1 MTLPR
6 FIAQRLLLTVPVL
19 VGMSVLVFL
28 LLRLVPGDPAL
39 VILGLR
45 ATPDGIAAI
54 HRDLGLDLP
63 IYQQYGLWLS
73 NVLQGNLGQDYRSH
87 EAVTTLLG
95 QRLPVTVELTLL
107 AMLISIAVAVP
118 LGVAASRRTGSG
130 VDRLALSLGVV
141 GISIPDFWLAI
152 MLILSVSLG
161 LGLLPSSGFTPFRED
176 ALGNLKSVVLPA
188 LTLAAGLSAVLT
200 RITRSSM
207 LDVLGQEFIKV
218 SRAKGL
224 PEQQVVYRH
233 ALPNAAIPIVTVIGL
248 QSGYLLGGAV
258 IVEQVFS
265 LPGVG
270 NLVVNATLERNYP
283 VVQSAVLVVA
293 LMFIVVNICTDV
305 LYAYL
310 NPRIRSV

>member
-1 MTLPR
+1 MSLPR
-6 FIAQRLLLTVPVL
+6 FIAQRLLLTLPVL
-19 VGMSVLVFL
+19 VGMSLLVFL
-28 LLRLVPGDPAL
+28 LLRMVPGDPAV

-45 ATPDGIAAI
+45 ATPEGIAAI
-54 HRDLGLDLP
+54 HRNLGLDLP
-63 IYQQYGLWLS
+63 VYQQYGLWLS

-87 EAVTTLLG
+87 ELVTTLLG
-95 QRLPVTVELTLL
+95 QRLPVTVELALL
-107 AMLISIAVAVP
+107 AMLISIGVAVP

-130 VDRLALSLGVV
+130 FDRIALSLGVI

-161 LGLLPSSGFTPFRED
+161 LGLLPSSGFTPLTEN
-176 ALGNLKSVVLPA
+176 AVANLRSIVLPA
-188 LTLAAGLSAVLT
+188 VTLAAGLTAVLT
-200 RITRSSM
+200 RVTRSSM
-207 LDVLGQEFIKV
+207 LEVLGQEFIKV

-293 LMFIVVNICTDV
+293 LMFILVNIFTDV

>member
-1 MTLPR
+1 MV
-6 FIAQRLLLTVPVL
+6 A
-19 VGMSVLVFL
+19 
-28 LLRLVPGDPAL
+28 
-39 VILGLR
+39 
-45 ATPDGIAAI
+45 
-54 HRDLGLDLP
+54 
-63 IYQQYGLWLS
+63 
-73 NVLQGNLGQDYRSH
+73 
-87 EAVTTLLG
+87 TLLA
-95 QRLPVTVELTLL
+95 QRLPVTLELTLA
-107 AMLISIAVAVP
+107 AMFISIALAVP
-118 LGVAASRRTGSG
+118 LGVAASRRTGGG
-130 VDRLALSLGVV
+130 VDRLALGLGVV

-152 MLILSVSLG
+152 MLILSISLG
-161 LGLLPSSGFTPFRED
+161 LGLLPSSGFTPFSED
-176 ALGNLKSVVLPA
+176 PIGNLKSIALPA
-188 LTLAAGLSAVLT
+188 ITLAAGLSAVLT

-207 LDVLGQEFIKV
+207 LDVLAQEFIKV

-293 LMFIVVNICTDV
+293 LMFILVNIFTDV
-305 LYAYL
+305 MYAYL

>member
-6 FIAQRLLLTVPVL
+6 FIAQRLLLTLPVL

-45 ATPDGIAAI
+45 ATPEGIAAI

-73 NVLQGNLGQDYRSH
+73 NLLQGNLGQDYRSH
-87 EAVTTLLG
+87 ELVTTLLG
-95 QRLPVTVELTLL
+95 QRLPVTLELTVL
-107 AMLISIAVAVP
+107 AMLISIGIAVP

-161 LGLLPSSGFTPFRED
+161 LGLLPSSGFTPFSEN
-176 ALGNLKSVVLPA
+176 AVANLKSVALPA
-188 LTLAAGLSAVLT
+188 VTLAAGLAAVLT
-200 RITRSSM
+200 RVTRTSM
-207 LDVLGQEFIKV
+207 LEVLGQEFIKV

-258 IVEQVFS
+258 IVEQVFA

-293 LMFIVVNICTDV
+293 LMFILVNIFTDV

>member
-6 FIAQRLLLTVPVL
+6 FIAQRLLLTLPVL

-28 LLRLVPGDPAL
+28 LLRMVPGDPAL

-45 ATPDGIAAI
+45 ATPEGIAAI

-63 IYQQYGLWLS
+63 IYQQYALWLS
-73 NVLQGNLGQDYRSH
+73 NILQGNLGQDYRSH
-87 EAVTTLLG
+87 ELVTTLLG
-95 QRLPVTVELTLL
+95 QRLPVTVELSLL
-107 AMLISIAVAVP
+107 AMLISIGVAVP
-118 LGVAASRRTGSG
+118 LGVVASRRTGSG
-130 VDRLALSLGVV
+130 VDRIALSLGVV

-161 LGLLPSSGFTPFRED
+161 LGLLPSSGFTPFTEN
-176 ALGNLKSVVLPA
+176 AIANLKSVVLPA

-200 RITRSSM
+200 RVTRSSM
-207 LDVLGQEFIKV
+207 LEVLGQEFIKV

-224 PEQQVVYRH
+224 PEQQVVLRH

-293 LMFIVVNICTDV
+293 LMFILVNIFTDV

>member
-1 MTLPR
+1 MSLGR
-6 FIAQRLLLTVPVL
+6 FVAQRLLLTVPVL
-19 VGMSVLVFL
+19 VGMSLLVFM

-45 ATPDGIAAI
+45 ATPEGIAAI

-63 IYQQYGLWLS
+63 IFQQYGLWVS
-73 NVLQGNLGQDYRSH
+73 NLLQGNLGQDYRSH
-87 EAVTTLLG
+87 ELVSTLLA
-95 QRLPVTVELTLL
+95 QRLPVTIELTVL
-107 AMLISIAVAVP
+107 AMLISIGIALP
-118 LGVAASRRTGSG
+118 LGVAASRHRGSG
-130 VDRLALSLGVV
+130 VDRVALGLGVL

-152 MLILSVSLG
+152 MLILAISLG
-161 LGLLPSSGFTPFRED
+161 LGLLPSSGFVPFSED
-176 ALGNLKSVVLPA
+176 PIGNLKSMALPA
-188 LTLAAGLSAVLT
+188 ITLAAGLGAVLT

-233 ALPNAAIPIVTVIGL
+233 ALPNAAIPIITVVGL
-248 QSGYLLGGAV
+248 QTGYLLGGAV

-270 NLVVNATLERNYP
+270 NLVVNSTLERNYP
-283 VVQSAVLVVA
+283 VVQSAVLVIA
-293 LMFIVVNICTDV
+293 LMFILVNIFTDV

>member
-6 FIAQRLLLTVPVL
+6 FIAQRLLLTLPVL
-19 VGMSVLVFL
+19 VGMSLLVFL
-28 LLRLVPGDPAL
+28 LLRAVPGDPAL

-45 ATPDGIAAI
+45 ATPEGIAAI

-63 IYQQYGLWLS
+63 IYQQYALWLS
-73 NVLQGNLGQDYRSH
+73 NVLHGNLGQDYRSH
-87 EAVTTLLG
+87 ESVTTLLG
-95 QRLPVTVELTLL
+95 TRLPVTIEVTLL
-107 AMLISIAVAVP
+107 AMLMSIGVAVP

-130 VDRLALSLGVV
+130 ADRIALSLGVV

-161 LGLLPSSGFTPFRED
+161 LGLLPSSGFTPFSEN
-176 ALGNLKSVVLPA
+176 AVANLKSVVLPA

-200 RITRSSM
+200 RVTRSSM
-207 LDVLGQEFIKV
+207 LEVLGQEFIKV

-293 LMFIVVNICTDV
+293 LMFILVNIFTDV

>member
-6 FIAQRLLLTVPVL
+6 FVAQRLLLTLPVL

-28 LLRLVPGDPAL
+28 LLRMVPGDPAL

-45 ATPDGIAAI
+45 ATPEGIAAI

-63 IYQQYGLWLS
+63 IYQQYALWLS
-73 NVLQGNLGQDYRSH
+73 NILQGNLGQDYRSH
-87 EAVTTLLG
+87 ELVTTLLG
-95 QRLPVTVELTLL
+95 QRLPVTVELSLL
-107 AMLISIAVAVP
+107 AMLISIGVAVP

-130 VDRLALSLGVV
+130 VDRIALSLGVV

-161 LGLLPSSGFTPFRED
+161 LGLLPSSGFTPFTEN
-176 ALGNLKSVVLPA
+176 AIANLKSVVLPA

-200 RITRSSM
+200 RVTRSSM
-207 LDVLGQEFIKV
+207 LEVLGQEFIKV

-224 PEQQVVYRH
+224 PEQQVVLRH

-293 LMFIVVNICTDV
+293 LMFILVNIFTDV

>member
-1 MTLPR
+1 
-6 FIAQRLLLTVPVL
+6 
-19 VGMSVLVFL
+19 
-28 LLRLVPGDPAL
+28 
-39 VILGLR
+39 
-45 ATPDGIAAI
+45 
-54 HRDLGLDLP
+54 
-63 IYQQYGLWLS
+63 
-73 NVLQGNLGQDYRSH
+73 
-87 EAVTTLLG
+87 
-95 QRLPVTVELTLL
+95 
-107 AMLISIAVAVP
+107 
-118 LGVAASRRTGSG
+118 VAASRRTGSG
-130 VDRLALSLGVV
+130 FDRIALSLGVI

-161 LGLLPSSGFTPFRED
+161 LGLLPSSGFTPLTEN
-176 ALGNLKSVVLPA
+176 AVANLRSIVLPA
-188 LTLAAGLSAVLT
+188 VTLAAGLTAVLT
-200 RITRSSM
+200 RVTRSSM
-207 LDVLGQEFIKV
+207 LEVLGQEFIKV

-293 LMFIVVNICTDV
+293 LMFILVNIFTDV

>member
-1 MTLPR
+1 
-6 FIAQRLLLTVPVL
+6 LLLL
-19 VGMSVLVFL
+19 GISILVFL
-28 LLRLVPGDPAL
+28 LLRMVPGDPAL

-45 ATPDGIAAI
+45 ATPEGIAAI

-63 IYQQYGLWLS
+63 IYQQYVLWLS
-73 NVLQGNLGQDYRSH
+73 NILQGNLGQDYRSH
-87 EAVTTLLG
+87 ELVTTLLG
-95 QRLPVTVELTLL
+95 QRLPVTVELSLL
-107 AMLISIAVAVP
+107 AMLISIGVAVP

-130 VDRLALSLGVV
+130 VDRIALSLGVV

-161 LGLLPSSGFTPFRED
+161 LGLLPSSGFTPFSEN
-176 ALGNLKSVVLPA
+176 AFANLKSVVLPA
-188 LTLAAGLSAVLT
+188 LTLSAGLGAVLT
-200 RITRSSM
+200 RVTRSSM
-207 LDVLGQEFIKV
+207 LEVLGQEFIKV

-293 LMFIVVNICTDV
+293 LMFILVNIFTDV

>member
-6 FIAQRLLLTVPVL
+6 FIAQRLLLTLPVL

-28 LLRLVPGDPAL
+28 LLRMVPGDPAL

-45 ATPDGIAAI
+45 ATPEGIAAI

-63 IYQQYGLWLS
+63 IYQQYALWLS
-73 NVLQGNLGQDYRSH
+73 NILQGNLGQDYRSH
-87 EAVTTLLG
+87 ELVTTLLG
-95 QRLPVTVELTLL
+95 QRLPVTVELSLL
-107 AMLISIAVAVP
+107 AMLISIGVAVP

-130 VDRLALSLGVV
+130 VDRIALSLGVV

-161 LGLLPSSGFTPFRED
+161 LGLLPSSGFTPFTEN
-176 ALGNLKSVVLPA
+176 AIANLKSVVLPA

-200 RITRSSM
+200 RVTRSSM
-207 LDVLGQEFIKV
+207 LEVLGQEFIKV

-224 PEQQVVYRH
+224 PEQQVVLRH

-293 LMFIVVNICTDV
+293 LMFILVNIFTDV

>member
-6 FIAQRLLLTVPVL
+6 FIAQRLLLTLPVL
-19 VGMSVLVFL
+19 VGMSALVFL
-28 LLRLVPGDPAL
+28 LLRMVPGDPAL

-45 ATPDGIAAI
+45 ATPEGIAAI

-63 IYQQYGLWLS
+63 IYQQYALWLS
-73 NVLQGNLGQDYRSH
+73 NILQGNLGQDYRSH
-87 EAVTTLLG
+87 ELVTTLLG
-95 QRLPVTVELTLL
+95 QRLPVTVELSLL
-107 AMLISIAVAVP
+107 AMLISIGVAVP

-161 LGLLPSSGFTPFRED
+161 LGLLPSSGFTPFSEN
-176 ALGNLKSVVLPA
+176 AVANLKSVVLPA
-188 LTLAAGLSAVLT
+188 VTLAAGLGAVLT
-200 RITRSSM
+200 RVTRSSM
-207 LDVLGQEFIKV
+207 LEVLGQEFIKV

-224 PEQQVVYRH
+224 PEQQVVFRH

-293 LMFIVVNICTDV
+293 LMFILVNIFTDV

>member
-28 LLRLVPGDPAL
+28 LVRLVPGDPAL

-63 IYQQYGLWLS
+63 IYQQYALWVS
-73 NVLQGNLGQDYRSH
+73 NVVQGNLGQDYRSH
-87 EAVTTLLG
+87 ELVSTLLG
-95 QRLPVTVELTLL
+95 QRLPVTLELTLL
-107 AMLISIAVAVP
+107 AMLISIGVAVP
-118 LGVAASRRTGSG
+118 LGVAASRRTGRG
-130 VDRLALSLGVV
+130 VDRIALSLGVV

-161 LGLLPSSGFTPFRED
+161 LGLLPSSGFTPFSAD
-176 ALGNLKSVVLPA
+176 AVGNLKSVVLPA
-188 LTLAAGLSAVLT
+188 VTLAAGLSAVLT

-207 LDVLGQEFIKV
+207 LDVLGQDFIKV

-224 PEQQVVYRH
+224 PEHQVVYGH

-258 IVEQVFS
+258 IVEQVFA

-293 LMFIVVNICTDV
+293 LMFILVNIFTDV

>member
-19 VGMSVLVFL
+19 VGMSLLVFL
-28 LLRLVPGDPAL
+28 LLRAVPGDPAL

-45 ATPDGIAAI
+45 ATPEGIAAI

-63 IYQQYGLWLS
+63 IYQQYALWLS
-73 NVLQGNLGQDYRSH
+73 NVLHGNLGQDYRSH
-87 EAVTTLLG
+87 ESVTTLLG
-95 QRLPVTVELTLL
+95 TRLPVTIEVTLL
-107 AMLISIAVAVP
+107 AMLMSIGVAVP

-130 VDRLALSLGVV
+130 ADRIALSLGVV

-161 LGLLPSSGFTPFRED
+161 LGLLPSSGFTPFSEN
-176 ALGNLKSVVLPA
+176 AVANLKSVVLPA

-200 RITRSSM
+200 RVTRSSM
-207 LDVLGQEFIKV
+207 LEVLGQEFIKV

-293 LMFIVVNICTDV
+293 LMFILVNIFTDV

>member
-6 FIAQRLLLTVPVL
+6 FIAQRLLLTLPVL
-19 VGMSVLVFL
+19 VGMSLLVFL

-63 IYQQYGLWLS
+63 IYQQYGLWLA
-73 NVLQGNLGQDYRSH
+73 NLLHGNLGQDYRSH
-87 EAVTTLLG
+87 ESVATLLG
-95 QRLPVTVELTLL
+95 TRLPVTLELTLL
-107 AMLISIAVAVP
+107 AMLISIGVAVP

-130 VDRLALSLGVV
+130 VDRLALSIGVV

-152 MLILSVSLG
+152 MLILTVSLG
-161 LGLLPSSGFTPFRED
+161 LGLLPSSGFTPFSED
-176 ALGNLKSVVLPA
+176 AVANVKSIVLPA
-188 LTLAAGLSAVLT
+188 VTLAAGLGAVLT
-200 RITRSSM
+200 RVTRSSM
-207 LDVLGQEFIKV
+207 LEVLGQEFIKV

-233 ALPNAAIPIVTVIGL
+233 ALPNAAIPIITVIGL

-258 IVEQVFS
+258 IVEQVFA

-293 LMFIVVNICTDV
+293 LMFILVKILTDV

-310 NPRIRSV
+310 NPRIRII

>member
-1 MTLPR
+1 M
-6 FIAQRLLLTVPVL
+6 
-19 VGMSVLVFL
+19 
-28 LLRLVPGDPAL
+28 
-39 VILGLR
+39 
-45 ATPDGIAAI
+45 
-54 HRDLGLDLP
+54 
-63 IYQQYGLWLS
+63 LWLS
-73 NVLQGNLGQDYRSH
+73 TVLHGNLGQDYRSH
-87 EAVTTLLG
+87 ESVTTLLG
-95 QRLPVTVELTLL
+95 TRLPVTIEVTLL
-107 AMLISIAVAVP
+107 AMLMSIGVAVP

-130 VDRLALSLGVV
+130 ADRIALSLGVV

-161 LGLLPSSGFTPFRED
+161 LGLLPSSGFTPFSEN
-176 ALGNLKSVVLPA
+176 AVANLKSVVLPA

-200 RITRSSM
+200 RVTRSSM
-207 LDVLGQEFIKV
+207 LEVLGQEFIKV

-293 LMFIVVNICTDV
+293 LMFILVNIFTDV